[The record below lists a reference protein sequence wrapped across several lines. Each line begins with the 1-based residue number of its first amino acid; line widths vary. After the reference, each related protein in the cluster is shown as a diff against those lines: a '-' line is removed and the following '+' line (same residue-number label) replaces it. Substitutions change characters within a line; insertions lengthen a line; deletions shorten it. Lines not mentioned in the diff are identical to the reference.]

1 MAEKTITALMV
12 APGEYPG
19 VTTLC
24 CCKQFLDL
32 AVSIGA
38 MYPCDVMFLPLSQ
51 RAGILYNREAPLL
64 GLKGNRKVDSNILAG
79 IFYIVGVDHGEL
91 VSLPDDLRDYYLEQY
106 WEPETHSEKAVDQAF
121 WKNWMDEIDQML
133 QVPYI

>member
-12 APGEYPG
+12 APGEHPG

-32 AVSIGA
+32 AVSIGTA
-38 MYPCDVMFLPLSQ
+38 EPCEVSFLPLSQ

-64 GLKGNRKVDSNILAG
+64 GLRGNRKVGSRILAG
-79 IFYIVGVDHGEL
+79 IFYIVGTERGKL
-91 VSLPDDLRDYYLEQY
+91 ISMPDDLLEY
-106 WEPETHSEKAVDQAF
+106 FIERFWEPETYSEKEVDEAF
-121 WKNWMDEIDQML
+121 WNSWLDEIDQMAM
-133 QVPYI
+133 QS